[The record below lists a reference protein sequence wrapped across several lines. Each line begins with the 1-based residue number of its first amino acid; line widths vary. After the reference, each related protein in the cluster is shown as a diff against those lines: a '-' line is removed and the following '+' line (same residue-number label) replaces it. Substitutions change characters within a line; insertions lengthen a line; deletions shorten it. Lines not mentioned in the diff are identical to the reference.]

1 MFNRKPSTAGVD
13 MEEVIGRVVE
23 KVTKALDIPN
33 PERDMQAARAASI
46 TVGTAFG
53 GTLEMS
59 MRSNHGGYLYSILQ
73 PVEAIELI
81 HQLAANVGCH
91 IHLEPREDFASW
103 REWNHS
109 AEELAHFRGEQP
121 LPGVGH
127 PPHTLGFN
135 NLPKIGKQPVKP
147 VEEKE
152 NAVATKKAVN
162 KRSTKRTRTTTK

>member
-1 MFNRKPSTAGVD
+1 MFSSGKEKPNLNVEEMIGKVVD
-13 MEEVIGRVVE
+13 QVAKR
-23 KVTKALDIPN
+23 LDIPN
-33 PERDMQAARAASI
+33 PELNMQQCRAASV

-53 GTLEMS
+53 GAIEMS

-91 IHLEPREDFASW
+91 INLQPREDFASW
-103 REWNHS
+103 REWNHTP
-109 AEELAHFRGEQP
+109 EELAHFRGEQ
-121 LPGVGH
+121 LFPGVGH

-135 NLPKIGKQPVKP
+135 NLPKIGKQPVKSA
-147 VEEKE
+147 EEKE

>member
-1 MFNRKPSTAGVD
+1 MFGWGQKKKGIELEDLVNA
-13 MEEVIGRVVE
+13 VVTQVS
-23 KVTKALDIPN
+23 KNLDTPN
-33 PERDMQAARAASI
+33 PEKDMQEARAASV

-53 GTLEMS
+53 GAIEMS

-91 IHLEPREDFASW
+91 IHIQPREDFASW
-103 REWNHS
+103 REWNYS
-109 AEELAHFRGEQP
+109 AEELAHFRGEQE

-127 PPHTLGFN
+127 APHTLGFN
-135 NLPKIGKQPVKP
+135 NLPKIGKQSVKQ

-162 KRSTKRTRTTTK
+162 KRSTKRSRATTK

>member
-13 MEEVIGRVVE
+13 MDEVIGRVVE
-23 KVTKALDIPN
+23 KVTKELNIRN
-33 PERDMQAARAASI
+33 PERDMREARAASI

-53 GTLEMS
+53 GSLEMS

-91 IHLEPREDFASW
+91 INIQPREDFASW

-109 AEELAHFRGEQP
+109 AEELAHFRGEQQ
-121 LPGVGH
+121 LPGEGH
-127 PPHTLGFN
+127 PPHSLGFDS
-135 NLPKIGKQPVKP
+135 LPKIGKQPVKQ

-162 KRSTKRTRTTTK
+162 KRSTKRSRPTAK